1 MTEILSPAGIILGK
15 ETTSSPL
22 SVEFST
28 PHQNQPSSPAAIKV
42 DTAAA
47 TKAAEMIINQKPK
60 AFSFLLMVAAIL
72 FLVIIAY
79 AVYRCKFANKSDDN
93 QATAK
98 ENEKPE
104 QADENKTL
112 VDNKEEK

>member
-1 MTEILSPAGIILGK
+1 MTEVLSPAGIILGV
-15 ETTSSPL
+15 ETTASSLL
-22 SVEFST
+22 SST

-47 TKAAEMIINQKPK
+47 TKAAEMIVNQKPK
-60 AFSFLLMVAAIL
+60 PFSFLLMIAAIL

-79 AVYRCKFANKSDDN
+79 AVYRCKFAKSDNN

-98 ENEKPE
+98 ENEKPQ

-112 VDNKEEK
+112 VDNKDEK